1 MLGMIDWY
9 WMGGWKCWI
18 YGFLEWMMDDDS
30 KAQSLAVFV
39 RFFETADSCWHLL
52 IPNCLG

>member
-30 KAQSLAVFV
+30 KAKSLSVFV
-39 RFFETADSCWHLL
+39 QFFETADSCWAFS
-52 IPNCLG
+52 